1 MARSHPFSPA
11 PSGAR
16 SAPFRALGLGTLLAA
31 SLGPS
36 AAHAQGTTASSGAC
50 VTLAANGARYCG
62 DLVEEIPNQHIVLR
76 LATGEVKR
84 FAWSE
89 IVPPSAVP
97 PPGYAPPPPGYA
109 PPPVPAPP
117 VDGVRVTIESSNPHV
132 ELHSQI
138 GETAVP
144 MVSMVNRVAYSYTAI
159 VPVWSPV
166 CRAPCGDLVTRRA
179 NYIIKG
185 EGIRPSMS
193 FSLLNTPS
201 EVTLRV
207 KTGSSGAFIG
217 GLMLT
222 SLVGVLGT
230 VGGATAIIMGEIFA
244 GSSSTSRSTVTT
256 LRGVGYATLSVG
268 LVSIA
273 SGIALMVTSKTTVH
287 LESGERL
294 AKIRRTAQRPVY
306 LSSAGLLF

>member
-1 MARSHPFSPA
+1 MARSHSFSLA
-11 PSGAR
+11 PSGKMI
-16 SAPFRALGLGTLLAA
+16 APLRALGLCALLIAPTW
-31 SLGPS
+31 PS
-36 AAHAQGTTASSGAC
+36 AAHAQGAPPGGC

-62 DLVEEIPNQHIVLR
+62 ELVEEIPNQHIVLK

-84 FAWSE
+84 FAWNE
-89 IVPPSAVP
+89 LVQP
-97 PPGYAPPPPGYA
+97 PPQPPAYAPPPM

-117 VDGVRVTIESSNPHV
+117 VDGVRVTIESSNPRV

-166 CRAPCGDLVTRRA
+166 CRAPCGDVVSRRA

-185 EGIRPSMS
+185 DGIRPSMS

-201 EVTLRV
+201 AVNLRV
-207 KTGSSGAFIG
+207 KAGSSGAFVG
-217 GLMLT
+217 GLMLM
-222 SLVGVLGT
+222 SVVGVLGT
-230 VGGATAIIMGEIFA
+230 VGGVTTIVMGEVLA
-244 GSSSTSRSTVTT
+244 GSPSTSRSTVTT
-256 LRGVGYATLSVG
+256 LRGVGYTTLAVG
-268 LVSIA
+268 LLSIA
-273 SGIALMVTSKTTVH
+273 GGIALMVTSKTTVQ

-294 AKIRRTAQRPVY
+294 AKNRRPNQRPVY
-306 LSSAGLLF
+306 LSSAGLVF